1 MRKRT
6 CLLAAAMLVSGLSP
20 LALAAPASAAA
31 AKYADDFNGDGYR
44 DLAIGD
50 RGAKVGE
57 AENAG
62 AVVVI
67 WGTAKG
73 LDPSRRT
80 VVTQDSPGIPGAAE
94 SNDYFGTDV
103 TTADLNQDGYADVVA
118 TAIGETN
125 DGRSGAFTVLW
136 GSKSGL
142 TRGSSYMN
150 PLYKDRAFAKDIAV
164 GDFNADGKPDVVA
177 VDSENILFMRG
188 PFTTSGSHGKVTD
201 FDPRG
206 GEEITPETVVAGKV
220 TKDGT
225 VDFAVLGSEWDTA
238 VGAFRDTVWFY
249 KGGSGAP
256 KRTKTV
262 KLPSSTTLVSSGA
275 AIADFDKNGY
285 GDLAIGAERAGTGGA
300 VYVLPGT
307 STGPSGSVKTIT
319 QATSGVPG
327 TPESGDDFGGD
338 VSAADTNGDGYADLA
353 VGTPGEIIAAETSA
367 DAGVSVKAGGPP
379 PRMAAGA
386 VTVLRGS
393 ASGLTGKN
401 ARAYDYNTAG
411 IEGEPGERAAFGYS
425 VSLRDYTRDGRAEL
439 LAAAPSTPQ
448 RLHLLTGTAS
458 GPAGTGSQVLTLASL
473 GQTALTNF
481 WAELAD

>member
-6 CLLAAAMLVSGLSP
+6 CLLAAALLTSGLTP
-20 LALAAPASAAA
+20 LALASPATAAA

-44 DLAIGD
+44 DLAVGD
-50 RGAKVGE
+50 RGAKVGDHW
-57 AENAG
+57 NAG

-67 WGTAKG
+67 WGTSRG
-73 LDPSRRT
+73 LDPARRT
-80 VVTQDSPGIPGAAE
+80 VVTQNSPGIAGTSE
-94 SNDYFGTDV
+94 SNDYFGTDI
-103 TTADLNQDGYADVVA
+103 TTADLNQDGYGDVIV
-118 TAIGETN
+118 TAIGETH

-136 GSKSGL
+136 GSRSGL

-150 PLYKDRAFAKDIAV
+150 PLYPDRSFAKDISV
-164 GDFNADGKPDVVA
+164 GDFNADGRPDVVA
-177 VDSENILFMRG
+177 VDSENILYMRG
-188 PFTTSGSHGKVTD
+188 PFTTSGSRGKVTD

-225 VDFAVLGSEWDTA
+225 ADFAVLGSEWDTA
-238 VGAFRDTVWFY
+238 VGAFKDTVWFY

-275 AIADFDKNGY
+275 AIADFDRNGY

-307 STGPSGSVKTIT
+307 STGPSSSVRTIT

-327 TPESGDDFGGD
+327 TPEDGDGFGGD
-338 VSAADTNGDGYADLA
+338 VSAGDTNGDGYADLA
-353 VGTPGEIIAAETSA
+353 VGTPGEIIAAATSSA
-367 DAGVSVKAGGPP
+367 DTGVSVMAGGPP
-379 PRMAAGA
+379 PRMSAGG
-386 VTVLRGS
+386 VTVLRGGT
-393 ASGLTGKN
+393 SGLTGRN
-401 ARAYDYNTAG
+401 ARTYDYNTAG
-411 IEGEPGERAAFGYS
+411 VEGEPGERATLGHS

-439 LAAAPSTPQ
+439 VAAAPSAN
-448 RLHLLTGTAS
+448 RLHLLPGTSS
-458 GPAGTGSQVLTLASL
+458 GPTGTGSKMLTLTSL
-473 GQTALTNF
+473 GLTSLTNF